1 MELDG
6 DAASAFAR
14 FAADAY
20 GIAIVSKDTGPADR
34 LVGAYRRAL
43 LDGAEGAADGE
54 GRYWFEFYMR
64 LEAFVR
70 TALGRMALPYSPETT
85 RALIGFAE
93 ILDDDFGRQV
103 RECAFALA
111 AGSALP

>member
-1 MELDG
+1 MSEFSATGSRGL
-6 DAASAFAR
+6 AS

-20 GIAIVSKDTGPADR
+20 GIAILARNMQSADR
-34 LVGAYRRAL
+34 LVDVYRRAFN
-43 LDGAEGAADGE
+43 AETDDAE
-54 GRYWFEFYMR
+54 RYRFEFYVR

-70 TALGRMALPYSPETT
+70 KALGRLASPYSAETT

-93 ILDDDFGRQV
+93 ILDDDFGRRV

-111 AGSALP
+111 PESALP